1 MRAFPGI
8 YHELAQQ
15 KKISMNVG
23 QASQISG
30 IYVFSVNL
38 KKNQIMTT
46 YLCLHPR
53 FLQIIQELT
62 RISG

>member
-15 KKISMNVG
+15 KKISMNFG

-38 KKNQIMTT
+38 KKESDNDHILM
-46 YLCLHPR
+46 PPP
-53 FLQIIQELT
+53 
-62 RISG
+62 